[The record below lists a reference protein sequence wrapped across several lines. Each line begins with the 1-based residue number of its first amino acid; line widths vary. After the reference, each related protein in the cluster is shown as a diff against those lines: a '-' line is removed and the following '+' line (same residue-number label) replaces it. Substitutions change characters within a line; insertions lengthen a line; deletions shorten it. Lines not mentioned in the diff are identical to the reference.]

1 MDIIQIKDFSAK
13 KGYTK
18 AIIAMDEWISTIPD
32 FYMIKDHY
40 FVDEAIRVEYVII
53 Q

>member
-1 MDIIQIKDFSAK
+1 MDIIQIKDFSAE

-18 AIIAMDEWISTIPD
+18 AIIAMDEWISAAPY

-40 FVDEAIRVEYVII
+40 LVDEAIRLEYMII